1 MGRGKGRGNNLPSI
15 DVQLLELSDDTKD
28 KAIRALK
35 NLDARG
41 QLHPIDGWEGDTLS
55 GYLDLLGLNGRE
67 IELNK
72 SANYMPGGKGASY
85 QSSSPSQAM

>member
-15 DVQLLELSDDTKD
+15 DVQLLELSDDTKN
-28 KAIRALK
+28 KAIRALE

-41 QLHPIDGWEGDTLS
+41 QLYPIDGWEGDTLS
-55 GYLDLLGLNGRE
+55 GYLDLLGLNDRE